1 METASFRLPPAI
13 LRALER
19 AAELEGVAKSAVVR
33 AALQRYLEQQ
43 EASRTTGALVDALVT
58 YRGSGKGDLAA
69 RSEEILRARF
79 RGRRR
84 TR

>member
-19 AAELEGVAKSAVVR
+19 TAQRKKLAKSAVVR
-33 AALQRYLEQQ
+33 AALQKYLER
-43 EASRTTGALVDALVT
+43 EESLGSTGALVDALVT

-69 RSEEILRARF
+69 RGEELLRARF